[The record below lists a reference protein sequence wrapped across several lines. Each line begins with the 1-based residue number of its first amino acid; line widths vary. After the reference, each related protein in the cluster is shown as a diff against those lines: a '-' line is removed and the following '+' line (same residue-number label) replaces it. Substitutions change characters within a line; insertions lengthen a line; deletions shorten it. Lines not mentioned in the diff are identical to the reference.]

1 MVSLSM
7 LMKSGEIFPWFLDR
21 KKLCLSGKQLFRN
34 LKRLFVGLIHKTFV
48 MGIAEDAFNI
58 WVLQGVWA
66 HLLSL
71 SIYEIGTSEL
81 K

>member
-1 MVSLSM
+1 
-7 LMKSGEIFPWFLDR
+7 
-21 KKLCLSGKQLFRN
+21 
-34 LKRLFVGLIHKTFV
+34 
-48 MGIAEDAFNI
+48 MGMAEDAFNV

>member
-1 MVSLSM
+1 
-7 LMKSGEIFPWFLDR
+7 
-21 KKLCLSGKQLFRN
+21 
-34 LKRLFVGLIHKTFV
+34 
-48 MGIAEDAFNI
+48 MGMAEDAFNV

-66 HLLSL
+66 YLLSL